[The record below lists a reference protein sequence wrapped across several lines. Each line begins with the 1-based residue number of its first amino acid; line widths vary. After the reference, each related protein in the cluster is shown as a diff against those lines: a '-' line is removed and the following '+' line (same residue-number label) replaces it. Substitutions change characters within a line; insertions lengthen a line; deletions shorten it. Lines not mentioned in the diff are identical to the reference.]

1 VNVELQSAG
10 WEYFPVRAGR
20 VQSKTQNL

>member
-1 VNVELQSAG
+1 VVLQSAG

-20 VQSKTQNL
+20 IQSKTQNL